1 MKKKET
7 LHLLEEIAQAL
18 DTVTDLAS
26 KLEDAVLSR
35 NIINDIEPVSCTVVN
50 ELKEATFGW
59 QVV

>member
-1 MKKKET
+1 MKSKET

-26 KLEDAVLSR
+26 KLDDTVLSR
-35 NIINDIEPVSCTVVN
+35 NIINDIEPVSCCIVN